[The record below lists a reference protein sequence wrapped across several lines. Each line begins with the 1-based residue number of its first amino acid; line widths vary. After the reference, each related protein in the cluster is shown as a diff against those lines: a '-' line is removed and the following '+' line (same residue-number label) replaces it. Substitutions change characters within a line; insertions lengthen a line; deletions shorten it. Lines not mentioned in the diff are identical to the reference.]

1 MTGNQSSKHTP
12 PRNPTPPKSAFFPIS
27 RSLIVSRHG
36 ESDNVGEQWEQIDR
50 SPDVVERL
58 ALVLAGVDPTVQSDE
73 TKHRGKRLRNLH
85 QLRCDSGLDRISPSQ
100 ALASDHRLL
109 LWPCLQTS
117 ETQFADL
124 WKQSRTIAGGQDST
138 LLIKQVHWLK
148 KLNIAASNPAIG
160 KASESIDLPKL
171 VELSPKILFYLFRT
185 AIRHIDRDCNA
196 LPPPPTPVPLSS
208 RLLNALS
215 RQPKP
220 KQPLIYFP
228 TSILRETE
236 SYLETSLSL
245 ARVLVFAK
253 QHLRR
258 RRA

>member
-1 MTGNQSSKHTP
+1 MTGKPPPKDTS
-12 PRNPTPPKSAFFPIS
+12 PRNLEPPKSVFFPVS
-27 RSLIVSRHG
+27 RRLIASRHG
-36 ESDNVGEQWEQIDR
+36 ETDNAGEQWEQIDR

-58 ALVLAGVDPTVQSDE
+58 ALVLAGIDPVIQSDE
-73 TKHRGKRLRNLH
+73 AKHRGKRLQNLH
-85 QLRCDSGLDRISPSQ
+85 QLRCDGGLDRISPSQ
-100 ALASDHRLL
+100 ALANDHRLL

-117 ETQFADL
+117 ESQFAAL

-148 KLNIAASNPAIG
+148 KLNIAASNAAIG
-160 KASESIDLPKL
+160 KASESVDLPKL

-196 LPPPPTPVPLSS
+196 LPPPPAPVSFS
-208 RLLNALS
+208 NRLLTTLGVQQ
-215 RQPKP
+215 QPKP
-220 KQPLIYFP
+220 PLVYFP
-228 TSILRETE
+228 SSILRETE

-245 ARVLVFAK
+245 ARVLVYAR